1 MVGVRLAGTLG
12 PPNQLCETL
21 GASRA
26 HASRALRRSPS
37 NSRQHFAAQGW
48 QDAGRSS
55 TRPSCMRLASRSS
68 GLARAMQDQEL
79 LRCNCLCAMLQ
90 RVSPGPTVYFLG
102 ARGGA
107 AEAGTTICEPTSR
120 RWGFGKPG
128 LKARSSCQRCPS
140 PRRAAANFQ
149 SESPG
154 RTVTSMS
161 FPGMSLEDGGATG
174 AGGGT
179 GSARTSGGA
188 GKTGGRS
195 KGDRLTNGRN
205 GATTRGAG
213 GTTVGGATVTGGS
226 KGWAGGLGEA
236 STGASAKGR

>member
-1 MVGVRLAGTLG
+1 M
-12 PPNQLCETL
+12 
-21 GASRA
+21 
-26 HASRALRRSPS
+26 RST
-37 NSRQHFAAQGW
+37 W
-48 QDAGRSS
+48 
-55 TRPSCMRLASRSS
+55 PSCRRLASRSS
-68 GLARAMQDQEL
+68 GLARAMQDQQL
-79 LRCNCLCAMLQ
+79 LRCNSLCAMVQ
-90 RVSPGPTVYFLG
+90 RVSPGPTVYFVG

-107 AEAGTTICEPTSR
+107 TEAGTTICEPTSR
-120 RWGFGKPG
+120 RLGFGKPG

-140 PRRAAANFQ
+140 PRHAAANFH

-174 AGGGT
+174 AGRGT
-179 GSARTSGGA
+179 GSARGSGGTGASSRGEATA
-188 GKTGGRS
+188 GGVKTGGRS

-213 GTTVGGATVTGGS
+213 CTTVGGSTVTGGS

-236 STGASAKGR
+236 STSASAKGR